1 VAVVEAVVVAGIAG
15 IAGVVVV
22 DIPVV
27 AEVVVDTAVGKV
39 RIAAA

>member
-15 IAGVVVV
+15 IAGAVVV

-27 AEVVVDTAVGKV
+27 AEVVVDTVVGKV